1 MSAILRLSDQDKKT
15 IEIST
20 SEFYIKQ
27 KLQTS
32 IKVEQSDLNWAIL
45 IYVNE
50 KTIQVIT
57 LN

>member
-1 MSAILRLSDQDKKT
+1 MSASLRLSDQDKKT

-32 IKVEQSDLNWAIL
+32 IKAEQSDLN
-45 IYVNE
+45 
-50 KTIQVIT
+50 
-57 LN
+57 

>member
-1 MSAILRLSDQDKKT
+1 MSASLRLSDQDKKT